1 MYRNQRTSSPPKL
14 YQEGTSCLNRYTLSP
29 ISSHVSSI
37 RQPPPHF
44 VHPHL
49 PSISPPPWTPP
60 QFVLRF
66 LCRSPHLDPHLAA
79 HPANRPVNR
88 FDTHLTSSRPDCS
101 NIAQTTISRSTPHT
115 PIFDI
120 NSARNLLSIR
130 MSASTNQH
138 ASQALKHVEA
148 LPLIRLMIIAPDNVY
163 SECEITYNKCR
174 LECSRFAEI
183 SSPSQG
189 RLER

>member
-1 MYRNQRTSSPPKL
+1 MYPYIYIATNAPPRL
-14 YQEGTSCLNRYTLSP
+14 QNYTRRAPLASIDTPLSP

-44 VHPHL
+44 IHPHL
-49 PSISPPPWTPP
+49 PSISPPPWTPH

-101 NIAQTTISRSTPHT
+101 NIAQTTISRPTPHA
-115 PIFDI
+115 PIFDT
-120 NSARNLLSIR
+120 NPPRNLLSIR
-130 MSASTNQH
+130 MSVSTNF
-138 ASQALKHVEA
+138 EA
-148 LPLIRLMIIAPDNVY
+148 RRGFAFDKIDDN
-163 SECEITYNKCR
+163 CPR
-174 LECSRFAEI
+174 
-183 SSPSQG
+183 
-189 RLER
+189 